1 MSEILNLAEAFRQKS
16 EKQAESIGQEVAN
29 EYKQHAEI
37 IRQCLKE
44 SVSTLQD
51 DITESHRHLKGQ
63 ILKGWMWLV
72 LSGLMLLMLAMS
84 GLFVTGEI
92 VTRNIQTIAEQNRTL
107 KQLSDVQGLRAWR
120 EGDRLTLELPKGW
133 QALPM
138 TTSTEGKPLIFLGTK
153 KALEK

>member
-1 MSEILNLAEAFRQKS
+1 
-16 EKQAESIGQEVAN
+16 
-29 EYKQHAEI
+29 
-37 IRQCLKE
+37 
-44 SVSTLQD
+44 
-51 DITESHRHLKGQ
+51 
-63 ILKGWMWLV
+63 MWLV

-92 VTRNIQTIAEQNRTL
+92 VTRNMQTIAEQNRTL

-133 QALPM
+133 QSLPM
-138 TTSTEGKPLIFLGTK
+138 TTSKEGKPLIFLGTK